1 MENDIS
7 LFAQSRRSCSD
18 LVSLGKAAPDPLFD
32 KSLPRASKGEAEGAK
47 LFHRNSGVSIKA
59 SRMFKVVFKMFCIF
73 FISVFFSFSLHS
85 QVVIPPAPAHAT
97 PSPLCSYLILSSARL
112 MPSPPLPIPSHPLVT
127 PHLPPP
133 SPAAEEQRPGVCTH
147 VVTQLWIIASRLKK

>member
-1 MENDIS
+1 MNKSVTKAKISRIHFKFMLFEAEKIWNPRVAYIFNFAQEQHPTMENDIS

-59 SRMFKVVFKMFCIF
+59 GRMFKVVFKMFCIF
-73 FISVFFSFSLHS
+73 FISVFSLLFPF
-85 QVVIPPAPAHAT
+85 IPKSS
-97 PSPLCSYLILSSARL
+97 SPLLLHTPPHPHYALI
-112 MPSPPLPIPSHPLVT
+112 
-127 PHLPPP
+127 
-133 SPAAEEQRPGVCTH
+133 
-147 VVTQLWIIASRLKK
+147 

>member
-1 MENDIS
+1 MHIFNFAQEQHPTMENDIS
-7 LFAQSRRSCSD
+7 LFAQSRGSCSD

-73 FISVFFSFSLHS
+73 FISVFFSSFSLHS

-112 MPSPPLPIPSHPLVT
+112 MPSPPLVT
-127 PHLPPP
+127 PHSPP
-133 SPAAEEQRPGVCTH
+133 Q
-147 VVTQLWIIASRLKK
+147 QLRSRDQVYAPML